1 MLWSWD
7 SNEIT
12 FDQNC
17 WTFDGYNG
25 CVEAPPVEPP
35 YIPDGGTSK
44 KLLRDY
50 FWYKNR
56 YKDQDLDK
64 DELEQKIIRHMR
76 DDEIVDFIR
85 AILMKGL
92 L

>member
-1 MLWSWD
+1 MLWTFD

-25 CVEAPPVEPP
+25 CIEEEAPTLPT
-35 YIPDGGTSK
+35 GGTSK

-76 DDEIVDFIR
+76 DDEIVEFIR
-85 AILMKGL
+85 VILMKGL